1 MHSTSLPKF
10 STFPLRYNYSGWL
23 LTISFIAMTFIPRSF
38 DDALFVD
45 GLAYASIARNMAI
58 GLGTFWEPFFA
69 ESFWLAFNDRCS
81 FFCEHPPLMFG
92 LQSLLFRILGDTTLV
107 ENLYNAIVLIVTMFL
122 IHLIWKKLFEDQPD
136 FSEFSWLAVLFW
148 YGFRIVWWSVP
159 NNLLDTT
166 MAAFCLASC
175 YLQLLA
181 FSESKF
187 NIVYWVSSS
196 VMVALACLTKGPVG
210 LFPIAFP
217 LIYAVVFGKSF
228 MQQAFIGVT
237 VLVSVFSLILT
248 LLLLYPPAQY
258 FLSNYFQGQV
268 MLALLQKRE
277 KISNHWTAHLYL
289 VKLLLVNIIPHILI
303 LVTLFLNSLYGKF
316 PTKFSLKIKKVGL
329 LTLLTSLSI
338 ILPMLASVKQADYY
352 LMPAFPFIGLFFA
365 ATCVEMIYTL
375 IRRLTIIPRLFLPVF
390 SVFCIVIMGYKLL
403 FPNPDTMFEIARNI
417 SKYVPHHAKIYLP
430 KKISLYSEI
439 HTPFQ
444 RYSALSIAFKQNET
458 KYLYFDNPKDN
469 TLDSLKRAGSCR
481 IISLG
486 NDATLAIAN

>member
-1 MHSTSLPKF
+1 MYSTSQPKL
-10 STFPLRYNYSGWL
+10 SKSPHSYNHSGWL

-92 LQSLLFRILGDTTLV
+92 LQSLLFRILGDTTAV
-107 ENLYNAIVLIVTMFL
+107 ENLYNAIVLIVTMVL
-122 IHLIWKKLFEDQPD
+122 IHLIWKQLFKNQPGL
-136 FSEFSWLAVLFW
+136 SGFSWLAVLFW

-166 MAAFCLASC
+166 MAAFCLGAC
-175 YLQLLA
+175 YFQLLA
-181 FSESKF
+181 FSGSKF
-187 NIVYWVSSS
+187 SIVYWGVSAIMI
-196 VMVALACLTKGPVG
+196 VLACLTKGPVG
-210 LFPIAFP
+210 LFPLAFP
-217 LIYAVVFGKSF
+217 VVYAFVYGKSF
-228 MQQAFIGVT
+228 MQQACIGVSI
-237 VLVSVFSLILT
+237 LLSLFSLLLT
-248 LLLLYPPAQY
+248 ILLLYPPAQY
-258 FLSNYFQGQV
+258 FLTNYFQGQV
-268 MLALLQKRE
+268 VLALLQKRE

-289 VKLLLVNIIPHILI
+289 VRLLLINIIPHILI
-303 LVTLFLNSLYGKF
+303 FFTLSVNSLRGKF
-316 PTKFSLKIKKVGL
+316 PIKLSTETKKVCL
-329 LTLLTSLSI
+329 LTLLISLSI

-365 ATCVEMIYTL
+365 AACVEMTCAL
-375 IRRLTIIPRLFLPVF
+375 ICRSAIIPRIFLPAI
-390 SVFCIVIMGYKLL
+390 SVFCVVIMSYKLL
-403 FPNPDTMFEIARNI
+403 FPNPDTMFEIAQNI

-444 RYSALSIAFKQNET
+444 RYSALSIAFNQNET
-458 KYLYFDNPKDN
+458 KYLYFDNPKDDE
-469 TLDSLKRAGSCR
+469 LDSLKRAGSCR